1 MEMLIGRVYNKYATW
16 SETEKDNIDII
27 EEYVLTRI
35 EQRRNSIPLTEYRVY
50 RVHSIMNEILA
61 IFFDEREARKY
72 LISKKESE

>member
-1 MEMLIGRVYNKYATW
+1 MEMLIGREYNKYATW
-16 SETEKDNIDII
+16 SDAEKDNINVV

-50 RVHSIMNEILA
+50 RVHSIMNELLA

-72 LISKKESE
+72 LASKKGI